1 MSRNHIARLGSTL
14 GAAEAGG
21 GQPMSPPVWERRDR
35 AEGFGIT
42 TGGIR
47 RVDSA
52 HPPVRNR

>member
-1 MSRNHIARLGSTL
+1 MSRNHIARLGSTV
-14 GAAEAGG
+14 GAAGVGG
-21 GQPMSPPVWERRDR
+21 GEPMSPPVRERRDR
-35 AEGFGIT
+35 AEVFGIT